1 MATIDSFSNSLHLP
15 LELERIIFKIA
26 ALVYPKSILSL
37 ILVARRVKHWVEPLL
52 YRVIMVIKSTS
63 SLRQKTLDFPLLT
76 LENLLAA
83 LAIRPPEFFQRSV
96 QHLSIDGVVQPA
108 DLEAI
113 CTACNRVADLFCKCY
128 TPPPDV
134 SPSFLRRFEQLSRLA
149 LTFHDFLASSL
160 SCLGGIT
167 HLELLGTGNN
177 PSTGDLTAYLPLMP
191 RLTHLSFDAVLRDW
205 SLQTALL
212 ATSNIQCILLLAS
225 AEELSQGIHHLD
237 SFLRDDQRFLC
248 LDQQTD
254 WREDRLR
261 GVATGEDYW
270 TLADAFIAARR
281 EGRVDRSRCTLT
293 DTDLSW
299 RMYPER
305 DSTAQST
312 AR

>member
-15 LELERIIFKIA
+15 LELERTIFEIA
-26 ALVYPKSILSL
+26 ALVYPKSIPSL
-37 ILVARRVKHWVEPLL
+37 IWWPGGS
-52 YRVIMVIKSTS
+52 STASTVSCHHGDQS
-63 SLRQKTLDFPLLT
+63 SSK
-76 LENLLAA
+76 
-83 LAIRPPEFFQRSV
+83 IRTASLHRWRCPTRGPGSHLHSV
-96 QHLSIDGVVQPA
+96 QPCRGLV
-108 DLEAI
+108 LE
-113 CTACNRVADLFCKCY
+113 V
-128 TPPPDV
+128 
-134 SPSFLRRFEQLSRLA
+134 PSFLRRFEQLYCLA

-160 SCLGGIT
+160 SCLGSIT

-177 PSTGDLTAYLPLMP
+177 PSTGDLTAHLPLMP

-205 SLQTALL
+205 LLQTGLL
-212 ATSNIQCILLLAS
+212 ATSNILILAS

-237 SFLRDDQRFLC
+237 PFLRDDRRFLC

-281 EGRVDRSRCTLT
+281 EGRVDRCTLT

-299 RMYPER
+299 RMYPRVDGSITSSLHVHVLGRRIANEMVEPPLEVR
-305 DSTAQST
+305 AQPSTGST
-312 AR
+312 QE

>member
-1 MATIDSFSNSLHLP
+1 
-15 LELERIIFKIA
+15 
-26 ALVYPKSILSL
+26 
-37 ILVARRVKHWVEPLL
+37 
-52 YRVIMVIKSTS
+52 MVIKSTS
-63 SLRQKTLDFPLLT
+63 SLRQKTLDFPLST

-83 LAIRPPEFFQRSV
+83 LATQPPEFFQRSV
-96 QHLSIDGVVQPA
+96 ATSLHRWRCPTRGPGSHLHSVQPCRGLV
-108 DLEAI
+108 LE
-113 CTACNRVADLFCKCY
+113 VLY
-128 TPPPDV
+128 PDV

-160 SCLGGIT
+160 SCLGSSIT
-167 HLELLGTGNN
+167 YLELLGTGNN

-205 SLQTALL
+205 SLPIALL

-237 SFLRDDQRFLC
+237 PFLRDDQRFLC